1 MSKFIDADM
10 LKENGFVLA
19 KIKTDKSGEITELMT
34 VLIDDAP
41 TVAVFSKSAVVRIFE
56 EIDRIIDMH
65 YNNHIFGDNDL
76 DDIEKDAII
85 NYSDDVSNDINKLK
99 EQTVT
104 GNEQAD
110 DGAGEWIMSPD
121 GIKPMTC
128 SKCGMPAL
136 FNAGHNEFNDYE
148 IYRFAS
154 AHCPHCGK
162 KMKNA
167 DEK

>member
-1 MSKFIDADM
+1 MGKFIDADM

-41 TVAVFSKSAVVRIFE
+41 AAAVFSKSEVVRIFE

-85 NYSDDVSNDINKLK
+85 NYSDDVSYDINKLK
-99 EQTVT
+99 EQTVL

-136 FNAGHNEFNDYE
+136 FE
-148 IYRFAS
+148 ITKNQFADTEIVRVS
-154 AHCPHCGK
+154 SKFCPHCGK
-162 KMKNA
+162 IMKNA
-167 DEK
+167 EK